1 MPDLEAVCGPSRG
14 HVKCKLATGVS
25 VVLVAVLIAC
35 IADSY
40 HKIHEGN
47 VGIYYKHGAL
57 QVTRHWLETDI
68 ILIATAESLGNLGIA
83 FHCSNY
89 SAPLG
94 YGPGFHGSYSS
105 FCNAKAKI
113 KF

>member
-14 HVKCKLATGVS
+14 HVKCKLATAVS

-57 QVTRHWLETDI
+57 QVNTEQTLARDRYNIVKLRQ
-68 ILIATAESLGNLGIA
+68 
-83 FHCSNY
+83 
-89 SAPLG
+89 
-94 YGPGFHGSYSS
+94 GSGKDRQGM
-105 FCNAKAKI
+105 ALKAKGL
-113 KF
+113 KA

>member
-14 HVKCKLATGVS
+14 HVKCKLATAVS

-57 QVTRHWLETDI
+57 QVNTHWLETDI
-68 ILIATAESLGNLGIA
+68 NIIVIAPAGSLGNLSIA
-83 FHCSNY
+83 FHCSII
-89 SAPLG
+89 L
-94 YGPGFHGSYSS
+94 HTWEMQ
-105 FCNAKAKI
+105 
-113 KF
+113 

>member
-14 HVKCKLATGVS
+14 HVKCKLATGVA

-57 QVTRHWLETDI
+57 QVNTHWLETHI
-68 ILIATAESLGNLGIA
+68 VLIVAAGSHRSLSMA

-89 SAPLG
+89 SAPLRN
-94 YGPGFHGSYSS
+94 GPGFHGSYSG
-105 FCNAKAKI
+105 FCM
-113 KF
+113 

>member
-1 MPDLEAVCGPSRG
+1 MPDLEAVCGPSRA
-14 HVKCKLATGVS
+14 HVKCKLATAVS

-57 QVTRHWLETDI
+57 QVTRHWQGTDI
-68 ILIATAESLGNLGIA
+68 ILIAAWVSWVTFWFL
-83 FHCSNY
+83 H
-89 SAPLG
+89 
-94 YGPGFHGSYSS
+94 
-105 FCNAKAKI
+105 AKAKI
-113 KF
+113 SF

>member
-68 ILIATAESLGNLGIA
+68 ILIATAGSLGNLSIA
-83 FHCSNY
+83 FIVPIILHPWAMSQGFVGHILV
-89 SAPLG
+89 SACK
-94 YGPGFHGSYSS
+94 S
-105 FCNAKAKI
+105 
-113 KF
+113 

>member
-14 HVKCKLATGVS
+14 HVKCKLATAVA

-57 QVTRHWLETDI
+57 QVTSDQTLAVDTYCI
-68 ILIATAESLGNLGIA
+68 NC
-83 FHCSNY
+83 CSR
-89 SAPLG
+89 
-94 YGPGFHGSYSS
+94 
-105 FCNAKAKI
+105 
-113 KF
+113 

>member
-14 HVKCKLATGVS
+14 HVKCKLATAVS

-57 QVTRHWLETDI
+57 QVEQTLAVNTYCI
-68 ILIATAESLGNLGIA
+68 N
-83 FHCSNY
+83 CY
-89 SAPLG
+89 SR
-94 YGPGFHGSYSS
+94 
-105 FCNAKAKI
+105 
-113 KF
+113 